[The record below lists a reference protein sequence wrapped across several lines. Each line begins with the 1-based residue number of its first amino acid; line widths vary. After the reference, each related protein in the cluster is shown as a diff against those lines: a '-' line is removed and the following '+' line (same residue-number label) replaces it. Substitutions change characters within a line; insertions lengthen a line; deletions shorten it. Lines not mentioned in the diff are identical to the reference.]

1 MKFQSNQSKQF
12 ILKRL
17 FDFFTACLILLFVSP
32 IFLIVSVLIFL
43 FIGFPIFFIQPR
55 PGLNGEI
62 FSVFKFRTMSNLMD
76 VNGQLLSDKKR
87 LTKLGSFLRKLSLDE
102 LPQLINVLKGEMSL
116 VGPRPLL
123 VEYLPLYSAEQ
134 SRRHN
139 VLPGITGWA
148 QINGRNSLSW
158 EEKFKL
164 DVWYVDNHSFFL
176 DLKILFLT
184 IKKIFVR
191 EGISADG
198 IATMNKFTGNL

>member
-1 MKFQSNQSKQF
+1 MKFQSNQRNQF

-17 FDFFTACLILLFVSP
+17 FDFFTASLILLFVSP
-32 IFLIVSVLIFL
+32 IFLLVSVLIFL

-62 FSVFKFRTMSNLMD
+62 FSVFKFRTMSNLLD
-76 VNGQLLSDKKR
+76 VNGQLLSDEKR

-102 LPQLINVLKGEMSL
+102 LPQLFNVLRGEMSL

-123 VEYLPLYSAEQ
+123 VEYLPLYSVEQ
-134 SRRHN
+134 ARRHN

-184 IKKIFVR
+184 IKKIFIR
-191 EGISADG
+191 EGISAYG
-198 IATMNKFTGNL
+198 VATMNKFTGNL

>member
-17 FDFFTACLILLFVSP
+17 FDFFTVSLILLFVSP
-32 IFLIVSVLIFL
+32 IFLLVSVLIFL
-43 FIGFPIFFIQPR
+43 FFGFPIFFIQPR

-76 VNGQLLSDKKR
+76 VNGQLLSDEKR

-102 LPQLINVLKGEMSL
+102 LPQLINVLRGEMSL

-184 IKKIFVR
+184 IKKIFSR

-198 IATMNKFTGNL
+198 VATMNKFTGNL